1 MASLP
6 RLDRPQ
12 NLRQS
17 VLNSLRTAIIT
28 GELAEG
34 QLVSAPVLGEQ
45 LGVSATPVRE
55 AMMDLSREGLVET
68 VKNKGFRVTT
78 MTEKDLDDLAQI
90 RLLVEPPVMHAVAAN
105 ITEEAFPELMRI
117 ADACTRGAA
126 EEDLT
131 AYLANDREFHAQV
144 LAFADNPQL
153 TELATSLRQRTRL
166 YGIAG
171 LAKEGKLVDSAQEH
185 HELIRLLRDRDGAG
199 AEALLR
205 AHIGHARSIWATGTT
220 EAAGQSGAAGSAAA
234 AEAHGSAAAGGS
246 GAAGGSSAAGGS
258 GAT

>member
-171 LAKEGKLVDSAQEH
+171 LAKEGKLVDSAREH

-220 EAAGQSGAAGSAAA
+220 EAAGQSGAAGTT
-234 AEAHGSAAAGGS
+234 EAHGSAAAGGS
-246 GAAGGSSAAGGS
+246 GAAGGSSSAAGGS